1 MLARALIVLL
11 SVLPKHG
18 MSRVA
23 GWLASRRIPVGW
35 RVAVYRGY
43 ARVFGVN
50 LSEVGAPL
58 ASYESVNAFF
68 TRTLAPGVRPTSDA
82 GMVSPVDAAVG
93 AYGSVQHDTLVQAKG
108 RTYSLRA
115 LLGDTELAARCD
127 GGTYTTLYLS
137 PRDYHRIH
145 APASGRV
152 TRATYIPGALWPVN
166 EAAVQHVDSLFAV
179 NERIVIALEGAKGG
193 VMAIVPVGAT
203 MVGMTRLTFDDL
215 HTNARRRHIDTRRYD
230 PPVALEKGQQI
241 GHFEF
246 GSTVVLVCSPDFGRI
261 APLTIGTSVQ
271 LGQTLG
277 STVSDSSH
285 ASLRL
290 TSH

>member
-35 RVAVYRGY
+35 RGAVYRGY

-50 LSEVGAPL
+50 LAEVGAPL

-68 TRTLAPGVRPTSDA
+68 TRTLASGARPMANA

-93 AYGSVQHDTLVQAKG
+93 AYGSVHHDALVQAKG

-115 LLGDTELAARCD
+115 LLGDAELAARCD

-166 EAAVQHVDSLFAV
+166 AAAVQHVDSLFAV
-179 NERIVIALEGAKGG
+179 NERIVITLEGAQGG

-215 HTNARRRHIDTRRYD
+215 HTNARRRHIDARRYD
-230 PPVALEKGQQI
+230 PPVAIEKGQQI

-271 LGQTLG
+271 LGQALG
-277 STVSDSSH
+277 STVSD
-285 ASLRL
+285 
-290 TSH
+290 

>member
-1 MLARALIVLL
+1 MLARSLIALL
-11 SVLPKHG
+11 SVLPKHA
-18 MSRVA
+18 MSRGA

-35 RVAVYRGY
+35 RAAVYRGY
-43 ARVFGVN
+43 ASVFGVN
-50 LSEVGAPL
+50 LDEVGAPL
-58 ASYESVNAFF
+58 ASYDSVNAFF
-68 TRTLAPGVRPTSDA
+68 TRTLRDGVRPVSDA
-82 GMVSPVDAAVG
+82 GIVSPVDAAVG

-115 LLGDTELAARCD
+115 LLGDADLAARCD

-145 APASGRV
+145 TPAAGRV

-179 NERIVIALEGAKGG
+179 NERIVITLEGATGG

-215 HTNARRRHIDTRRYD
+215 HTNARRRVVDTRHYD
-230 PPVALEKGQQI
+230 PPIALEKCQQL

-261 APLTIGTSVQ
+261 APLTIGTSVR

-277 STVSDSSH
+277 TL
-285 ASLRL
+285 AQP
-290 TSH
+290 